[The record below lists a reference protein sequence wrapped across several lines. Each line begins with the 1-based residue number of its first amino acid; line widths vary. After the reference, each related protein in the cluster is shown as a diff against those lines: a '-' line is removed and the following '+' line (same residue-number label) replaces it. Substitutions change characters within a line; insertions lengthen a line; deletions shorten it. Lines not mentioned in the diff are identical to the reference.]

1 MNPNQSNE
9 LIDIQI
15 HGATVRLPRQTVI
28 DNWLASMPANEPRP
42 CDIPPAIGETWSTQG
57 GVYAGM
63 MRGEN
68 GQPDYHLIV
77 PTIDPHAVVEQAEIE
92 EIKWG
97 GAGKEETVATSERD
111 GLANTRA
118 LIASD
123 NDHSAARWASNLEL
137 YGHRDWYLP
146 ARRELALCCATVPEL
161 FEKSGYY
168 WSSSQ
173 GSANDA
179 WVQGFAGGGQDVG
192 HKDYALRA
200 RAVRRFISHSAL

>member
-28 DNWLASMPANEPRP
+28 DNWLASLPANEPRP
-42 CDIPPAIGETWSTQG
+42 TDVPPSIGEAWPSQG

-77 PTIDPHAVVEQAEIE
+77 PSVDPHAVVEQAEIK

-97 GAGKEETVATSERD
+97 SAGKEETAATSERD

-123 NDHSAARWASNLEL
+123 NDHPAARWASNLEL

-146 ARRELALCCATVPEL
+146 ARRELALCYATVPEL

-173 GSANDA
+173 YSAYNA
-179 WVQGFAGGGQDVG
+179 WRQDFAYGGQDFG
-192 HKDYALRA
+192 HKGYALRA

>member
-15 HGATVRLPRQTVI
+15 HGATVSLPRQTVI
-28 DNWLASMPANEPRP
+28 ANWLASMPANEPRP
-42 CDIPPAIGETWSTQG
+42 ADVPPSIGEAWPSQG

-77 PTIDPHAVVEQAEIE
+77 PTVDPHAVVEQAEIE

-97 GAGKEETVATSERD
+97 STGKEETAATSERD

-123 NDHSAARWASNLEL
+123 NDHPAARWASNLEL

-146 ARRELALCCATVPEL
+146 ARRELALCYATVPEL
-161 FEKSGYY
+161 FQKSGYY

-173 GSANDA
+173 FSANGA
-179 WVQGFAGGGQDVG
+179 WARCFAYGYQLVDRKV
-192 HKDYALRA
+192 HALRA

>member
-1 MNPNQSNE
+1 MNLNQSNE

-15 HGATVRLPRQTVI
+15 HGATVSLPRQTVLA
-28 DNWLASMPANEPRP
+28 NWLASLPANESRP
-42 CDIPPAIGETWSTQG
+42 CDIPPPIGETWASQG
-57 GVYAGM
+57 GVYAGL

-77 PTIDPHAVVEQAEIE
+77 PRAEQAQIE
-92 EIKWG
+92 TIKWG
-97 GAGKEETVATSERD
+97 SPGEEETGATSEWD

-118 LIASD
+118 LIQRG
-123 NDHSAARWASNLEL
+123 NDHPAAQWVANLDL
-137 YGHRDWYLP
+137 HGHRDWYLP
-146 ARRELALCCATVPEL
+146 ARRELALCYATVPEL

-173 GSANDA
+173 SSADGA
-179 WVQGFAGGGQDVG
+179 WTQAFDDGYQYGG
-192 HKDYALRA
+192 HKDDALRG

>member
-28 DNWLASMPANEPRP
+28 ANWLASMPANEPRP
-42 CDIPPAIGETWSTQG
+42 CDIPPPIGETWASQG
-57 GVYAGM
+57 GVYAGL
-63 MRGEN
+63 MRGAD
-68 GQPDYHLIV
+68 GHPDYHLIV
-77 PTIDPHAVVEQAEIE
+77 PRVEQAQVEK
-92 EIKWG
+92 IKWG
-97 GAGKEETVATSERD
+97 SAGEEENDATSEWD

-118 LIASD
+118 LIQGG
-123 NDHSAARWASNLEL
+123 NDHPAAQWVVNLDL
-137 YGHRDWYLP
+137 HGHRDWYLP
-146 ARRELALCCATVPEL
+146 ARRELALCYATVPEL

-173 GSANDA
+173 YSANFA
-179 WVQGFAGGGQDVG
+179 WGQFFANGVQDDVLTV
-192 HKDYALRA
+192 ALRA